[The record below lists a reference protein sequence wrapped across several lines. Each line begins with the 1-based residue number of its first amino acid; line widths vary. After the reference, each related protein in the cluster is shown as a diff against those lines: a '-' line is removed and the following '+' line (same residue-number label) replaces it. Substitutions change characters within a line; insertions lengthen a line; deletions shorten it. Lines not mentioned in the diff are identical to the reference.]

1 MREPQRQR
9 KGVSI
14 IQKGSSKFL
23 ATKALVPGKVYGEDQ
38 LTEGKDV
45 YRIWDI
51 MRSKLAAGIAK
62 GVSQIGIKPDSK
74 VLYLGCSTG
83 TTVSHVSDIVG
94 KNGFVYALDFAPR
107 VMRDF
112 MFLVDKRKNILP
124 IMDDANHPE
133 NYKEFVQDVDVV
145 FQDVA
150 QKNQVEIF
158 LKNVNRFLKTGGFGL
173 LALKARSVDVAA
185 RPEVIFKEVKH
196 QLEKEVVIV
205 DQRKLDPFEKDHT
218 LFIVKKK

>member
-1 MREPQRQR
+1 MLQRG
-9 KGVSI
+9 K
-14 IQKGSSKFL
+14 SKFL
-23 ATKALVPGKVYGEDQ
+23 ATKALVPGKVYNEDQ
-38 LTEGKDV
+38 VTEGNEI

-51 MRSKLAAGIAK
+51 MRSKLGAGIAK
-62 GVSQIGIKPDSK
+62 GVSQIGIRPESK

-83 TTVSHVSDIVG
+83 TTVSHVSDLVG
-94 KNGFVYALDFAPR
+94 KDGFVYAVDFAPR

-133 NYKEFVQDVDVV
+133 NYKDFIKDVDVV

-158 LKNVNRFLKTGGFGL
+158 LKNVNMFLKTGGFGL

-185 RPEVIFKEVKH
+185 RPEDIFREVKA

-218 LFIVKKK
+218 LFVVKKQ